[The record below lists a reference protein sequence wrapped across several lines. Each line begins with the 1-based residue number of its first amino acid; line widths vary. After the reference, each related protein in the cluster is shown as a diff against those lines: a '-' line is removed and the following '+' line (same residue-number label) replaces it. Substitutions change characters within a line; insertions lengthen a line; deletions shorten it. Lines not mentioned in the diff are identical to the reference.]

1 MNNQNSLSTSLSKDF
16 STKQYD
22 DLFKIV
28 IIGDSGVGKSC
39 LLLRFADD
47 TFTDNFYTTIGVDFR
62 FKCLKINDKKI
73 KLQIWDTAGQE
84 RFKTVTSAYYR
95 GADGILIVYDQTDK
109 SSFDHLNDW
118 LDDILKYTTD
128 EPIKLI
134 IGNKDDLNEQKVIS
148 DDDIRN
154 FSNRSNIE
162 IVKTSAKSS
171 FQVNYAFEKLTQ
183 KLINSR
189 EGKKVNSGYN
199 LEQTPLEGKF
209 AQKNLCN
216 CGN

>member
-1 MNNQNSLSTSLSKDF
+1 MTTSNSLSSSITKEISS
-16 STKQYD
+16 KQYD

-62 FKCLKINDKKI
+62 FKCVQINEKKI

-109 SSFDHLNDW
+109 NSFDHLNDW

-128 EPIKLI
+128 EPLKLI

-154 FSNRSNIE
+154 FVNKTNIE
-162 IVKTSAKSS
+162 IVKTSAKSA

-189 EGKKVNSGYN
+189 EGKKVKSGYN

-209 AQKNLCN
+209 AQNNICS